1 MQRQARTNLLVW
13 TGVSG
18 VHGLLAWG
26 LALQLA
32 PTTGFVEPPA
42 MQVDLA
48 EVLGGRIAPRLA
60 SPPPPPP
67 PSAPVKAPP
76 KALKDI
82 PPVFRAASL
91 EPQTPSEAA
100 PAPAQPT
107 PAPAAAPQAAAQPP
121 TQAPTSAPPAPRQGV
136 ARGLDVNAP
145 HGAGRDY
152 SSKLRSWL
160 EAHKTYPRRS
170 RMRREEG
177 VVEVRFILDR
187 SGHVL
192 DGDIVRTSGYS
203 ALDAEVLAML
213 VRADPFP
220 AAPQGVLGERIEI
233 AAPVEFFL
241 SR

>member
-1 MQRQARTNLLVW
+1 MQRQARTNLAVW
-13 TGVSG
+13 TGVSA

-32 PTTGFVEPPA
+32 PTTGLVEPPA
-42 MQVDLA
+42 MQVELA
-48 EVLGGRIAPRLA
+48 EVLGGQIAPRQA
-60 SPPPPPP
+60 ATPPSPP

-76 KALKDI
+76 KELKDI
-82 PPVFRAASL
+82 PPVFRTASL
-91 EPQTPSEAA
+91 EPPAPNEPA
-100 PAPAQPT
+100 PAPPQPA
-107 PAPAAAPQAAAQPP
+107 PALTPAAAPQAVA
-121 TQAPTSAPPAPRQGV
+121 QAPTPAPPAPRQGV

-177 VVEVRFILDR
+177 IVEVRFILDR
-187 SGHVL
+187 RGHVL
-192 DGDIVRTSGYS
+192 DGDIIRTSGFS

-220 AAPQGVLGERIEI
+220 AAPQNVLGERIEI

-241 SR
+241 NR